1 MAKRPSGGRRRTLR
15 KQGLPPGRPG
25 RPEGRAGQQTQELLA
40 NLRRDLAWLAEP
52 HLSDSALS
60 RDLLEPKE
68 SKLDLVQ
75 VLVKHEPKY
84 LHFYNCIGDRAFRR
98 HVAAV
103 QEEIWP
109 YRKPRKAGEAD

>member
-1 MAKRPSGGRRRTLR
+1 
-15 KQGLPPGRPG
+15 
-25 RPEGRAGQQTQELLA
+25 
-40 NLRRDLAWLAEP
+40 
-52 HLSDSALS
+52 LS